1 MRLLGLC
8 FLARLQLPFSSKF
21 VVYSMNYLD
30 LGLLGKN
37 DKLARKLFAVLIGR
51 SIAVLKQF
59 LRVPGQI
66 G

>member
-1 MRLLGLC
+1 
-8 FLARLQLPFSSKF
+8 
-21 VVYSMNYLD
+21 MNYLD

-37 DKLARKLFAVLIGR
+37 DKLYRKLFAVLIWR
-51 SIAVLKQF
+51 SIALLKRF